1 MSTDHSKAAAL
12 DLAAAIDASPS
23 PYHACLK
30 AASMLTSAGFQACAE
45 SDSWRELPERGFVVR
60 GGALLAWVA
69 PEGLDP
75 ATGYRF
81 IGAHTDSPNLRVKPR
96 PDSGRAGFR
105 QVGVEVYGGVL
116 VNSWLDRDLGL
127 SGRVYVEEEGSLTEK
142 LFLIDRPVMRVPQL
156 AIHLDRGVTESGL
169 VLDKQ
174 QHMSPV
180 MAVGNRTEGAFREL
194 LAGELDVEP
203 DTIKSYDAMVH
214 DLTPSRLIGTDEDM
228 LAAPRLDNLC
238 SAFLGIRALIA
249 AAEKGPTRP
258 MAVTLF
264 DHEEVGSGS
273 RGGAD
278 GPLLSDILE
287 RAVLARGGDRDAYLR
302 ALQDSLCISAD
313 MAHAVH
319 PNYPDRHE
327 PDHHIF
333 LNQGPVIKI
342 NANQRYATEAETEAF
357 FQMACE
363 RAGVPFQKWVMRTN
377 MACGSTIGPLTAA
390 RHGIRTVDV
399 GCAQLS
405 MHSARELC
413 GALDPGWM
421 VSALTEALTMP
432 H

>member
-1 MSTDHSKAAAL
+1 MSTQNSKAAAIE
-12 DLAAAIDASPS
+12 LAAAIDASPS
-23 PYHACLK
+23 PYHACQT
-30 AASMLTSAGFQACAE
+30 AASMLWDAGFQACDE
-45 SDSWRELPERGFVVR
+45 SDSWKDLPERGYVVR
-60 GGALLAWVA
+60 GGALLAWCA
-69 PEGLDP
+69 PLGLDP

-105 QVGVEVYGGVL
+105 QLGVEVYGGVL
-116 VNSWLDRDLGL
+116 LNSWLDRDLGL
-127 SGRVYVEEEGSLTEK
+127 SGRAYVQENGALTEK
-142 LFLIDRPVMRVPQL
+142 LFLIDRPILRVPQL
-156 AIHLDRGVTESGL
+156 AIHLDRSINDSGL
-169 VLDKQ
+169 SLDKQ
-174 QHMSPV
+174 QHMSPI
-180 MAVGNRTEGAFREL
+180 MAVGDRSEGAFRKL
-194 LAGELDVEP
+194 LGEAMDVSP

-214 DLTPSRLIGTDEDM
+214 DLTPSKLIGTEEDM

-238 SAFLGIRALIA
+238 SAFLGIHALIA
-249 AAEKGPTRP
+249 AAESPPSRP

-302 ALQDSLCISAD
+302 ALHDSICISAD

-319 PNYPDRHE
+319 PNYPERHE
-327 PDHHIF
+327 PDHHVF
-333 LNQGPVIKI
+333 LNKGPVIKI

-357 FQMACE
+357 FQIACE

-413 GALDPGWM
+413 GAFDPEWM
-421 VSALTEALTMP
+421 VAALTQALTMP